1 MFGQTFKKA
10 ASAALATA
18 IALFA
23 GNAIAAPKS
32 VTGQLQGT
40 PIANARFVAMD
51 AKGKVT
57 VQGFTSAN
65 GSFSYKAGNSVSF
78 FIGDVLLGKV
88 PGAAKVPTAALVG
101 SAKNADALSNLNRF
115 LQAMDSD
122 VNAQNGIQINNTAH
136 TFGKG
141 LAVNFDAAM
150 TSFQVQT
157 NLVKLLSLAAGT
169 PTLPQAIDALTQ
181 FRLSLLSAYNAGSGA
196 SVLNLVNTRWTSTF
210 SSSDCTNTVQNSHQF
225 NLLGHISAGVHN
237 LAKKADGSCTGSNFA
252 LSMALYENDF
262 AFSCANAC
270 SFAALNRDVTLKF
283 PVEHTASIVHQPGS
297 NVITIVHRYEG
308 RDVIETMV
316 KK

>member
-1 MFGQTFKKA
+1 MFTKTFKKA
-10 ASAALATA
+10 ASAALAA
-18 IALFA
+18 ALALSA

-88 PGAAKVPTAALVG
+88 QGAPKVPTAALVAT
-101 SAKNADALSNLNRF
+101 AKNADALSNLNRF

-150 TSFQVQT
+150 ASFQVQT
-157 NLVKLLSLAAGT
+157 NLVKLLSMAAGT
-169 PTLPQAIDALTQ
+169 PTLPQAVEALTQ
-181 FRLSLLSAYNAGSGA
+181 FRLSLLSAYNAGAGTP
-196 SVLNLVNTRWTSTF
+196 VLNLVNTRWTSTF
-210 SSSDCTNTVQNSHQF
+210 SSSDCSNTVQNSHQF
-225 NLLGHISAGVHN
+225 NLLGHISAGVHT
-237 LAKKADGSCTGSNFA
+237 LVKKADGTCAGANFA

-283 PVEHTASIVHQPGS
+283 PVEHTATIVHQPGS
-297 NVITIVHRYEG
+297 NVITIIHKYEG